1 MAASL
6 PDRVAL
12 VTGAAQGIGAAI
24 AARLAR
30 AGARVVIAD
39 RDPEG
44 AEASA
49 QALREEGLEAR
60 STVADVTRAADAD
73 AMVAEALEHEG
84 GLDILVNNAGITG
97 PTAPVWELSDDDWLR
112 VIDVNLTGLF
122 YASRAAIRPMRERGR
137 GAIVTVA
144 SIAGKEGNP
153 NLVPYSASK
162 AGAIGLTKALAK
174 EVVGDGIRVNCVA
187 PAVIESPLLAGMSQE
202 TIDYMTERIPMG
214 RVGTAEEVAAV
225 VHFLASDEASFV
237 TAQCYD
243 VSGGRATY

>member
-1 MAASL
+1 MSAALS
-6 PDRVAL
+6 DRVAL
-12 VTGAAQGIGAAI
+12 VTGGAQGIGQAI
-24 AARLAR
+24 AWRLAR
-30 AGARVVIAD
+30 SGASVVVVD
-39 RDPEG
+39 RDGEG
-44 AEASA
+44 AERAA
-49 QALREEGLEAR
+49 KALRDEGLVAR

-84 GLDILVNNAGITG
+84 SLDILVNNAGITG
-97 PTAPVWELSDDDWLR
+97 PTAPIWELADEDWLR
-112 VIDVNLTGLF
+112 VIDVNLTALF
-122 YASRAAIRPMRERGR
+122 YASRAAIRPMRERGS
-137 GAIVTVA
+137 GVIVTVA

-153 NLVPYSASK
+153 NLIPYSASK

-174 EVVGDGIRVNCVA
+174 EVVKEGIRVNCVA

-214 RVGTAEEVAAV
+214 RVGTPDEVAAV
-225 VHFLASDEASFV
+225 VHFLVSDDASFV

>member
-1 MAASL
+1 MSAALS
-6 PDRVAL
+6 DRVAL
-12 VTGAAQGIGAAI
+12 VTGGAQGIGQAI
-24 AARLAR
+24 AGRLAR
-30 AGARVVIAD
+30 SGASVVVVD
-39 RDPEG
+39 RDGEG
-44 AEASA
+44 AERAA
-49 QALREEGLEAR
+49 KALRDEGLVAR

-84 GLDILVNNAGITG
+84 SLDILVNNAGITG
-97 PTAPVWELSDDDWLR
+97 PTAPIWELADEDWLR
-112 VIDVNLTGLF
+112 VIEVNLTALF
-122 YASRAAIRPMRERGR
+122 YASRAAIRPMRERGS
-137 GAIVTVA
+137 GVIVTVA

-153 NLVPYSASK
+153 NLIPYSASK

-174 EVVGDGIRVNCVA
+174 EVVKEGIRVNCVA

-214 RVGTAEEVAAV
+214 RVGTPDEVAAV
-225 VHFLASDEASFV
+225 VHFLVSDDASFV

>member
-1 MAASL
+1 
-6 PDRVAL
+6 
-12 VTGAAQGIGAAI
+12 
-24 AARLAR
+24 
-30 AGARVVIAD
+30 VVVD
-39 RDPEG
+39 RDGEG
-44 AEASA
+44 AERAA
-49 QALREEGLEAR
+49 KALRDEGLVAR

-84 GLDILVNNAGITG
+84 SLDILVNNAGITG
-97 PTAPVWELSDDDWLR
+97 PTAPIWELADEDWLR
-112 VIDVNLTGLF
+112 VIDVNLTALF
-122 YASRAAIRPMRERGR
+122 YASRAAIRPMRERGS
-137 GAIVTVA
+137 GVIVTVA

-153 NLVPYSASK
+153 NLIPYSASK

-174 EVVGDGIRVNCVA
+174 EVVKEGIRVNCVA

-214 RVGTAEEVAAV
+214 RVGTPDEVAAV
-225 VHFLASDEASFV
+225 VHFLVSDDASFV

>member
-1 MAASL
+1 MSAALS
-6 PDRVAL
+6 DRVAL
-12 VTGAAQGIGAAI
+12 VTGGAQGIGQAI
-24 AARLAR
+24 AGRLAR
-30 AGARVVIAD
+30 SGASVVVVD
-39 RDPEG
+39 RDGEG
-44 AEASA
+44 AERAA
-49 QALREEGLEAR
+49 KALRDEGLVAR

-84 GLDILVNNAGITG
+84 SLDILVNNAGITG
-97 PTAPVWELSDDDWLR
+97 PTAPIWELADEDWLR
-112 VIDVNLTGLF
+112 VIDVNLTALF
-122 YASRAAIRPMRERGR
+122 YASRAAIRPMRERGS
-137 GAIVTVA
+137 GVIVTVA

-153 NLVPYSASK
+153 NLIPYSASK

-174 EVVGDGIRVNCVA
+174 EVVKEGIRVNCVA

-214 RVGTAEEVAAV
+214 RVGTPDEVAAV
-225 VHFLASDEASFV
+225 VHFLVSDDASFV